1 MTTAFEKLFKAY
13 CSKKALDASTLVF
26 ITSEG
31 QRILGHQTP
40 ADVRYTSSSC
50 TKRSS
55 QSSVDSLSEIITIL
69 ICPVQVA
76 VLQVLMHQS
85 ARLYPECTHQLMAV
99 FQQDFVLLQFNMED
113 GDQIEVQ
120 QHQIGGC

>member
-1 MTTAFEKLFKAY
+1 MEENNATQAQDQEPAHVKPEVKPDVQHLTLTVANQDGSRVPFKVKMTTAFEKLFKAY

-40 ADVRYTSSSC
+40 AD
-50 TKRSS
+50 
-55 QSSVDSLSEIITIL
+55 
-69 ICPVQVA
+69 
-76 VLQVLMHQS
+76 
-85 ARLYPECTHQLMAV
+85 
-99 FQQDFVLLQFNMED
+99 FNMED